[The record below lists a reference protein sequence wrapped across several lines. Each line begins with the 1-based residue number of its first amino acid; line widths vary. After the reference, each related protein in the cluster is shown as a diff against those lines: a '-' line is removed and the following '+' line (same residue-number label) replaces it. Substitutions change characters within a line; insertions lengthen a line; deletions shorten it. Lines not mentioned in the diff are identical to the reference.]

1 MTTPAQPKNKGTSGN
16 LCRPGR
22 VTIRMKSL
30 STATGVALLGCSL
43 AGFAQTETACDQT
56 LDVRLRSRA
65 VLAIDSPPAGLDIV
79 GTDRE
84 GIHLTCTADD
94 IENARDIRIRFSGNQ
109 DDGKLTIT
117 GGSLKHENLQV
128 RIEVPRKTS
137 LRVQMPAGQV
147 KVEEIAGD
155 KDIDLYAGQITISS
169 ARPWDYRSVRL
180 SVDIGQVSAPVYGEE
195 KGGFF
200 RTLTKENADG
210 EYWLHAHVLT
220 GQIELL
226 GDHARTA
233 AE

>member
-1 MTTPAQPKNKGTSGN
+1 
-16 LCRPGR
+16 
-22 VTIRMKSL
+22 MKSL
-30 STATGVALLGCSL
+30 STASGVALLACSL

-155 KDIDLYAGQITISS
+155 KDIDLYAGRIAISS
-169 ARPWDYRSVRL
+169 TRPWDYRRVDVSV
-180 SVDIGQVSAPVYGEE
+180 SIGAVKAPVYGAE

-200 RTLTKENADG
+200 RGITKETAGG
-210 EYWLHAHVLT
+210 EYSLHAHVIT
-220 GQIELL
+220 GEIDLL
-226 GDHARTA
+226 GRSPRATTD
-233 AE
+233 

>member
-1 MTTPAQPKNKGTSGN
+1 M
-16 LCRPGR
+16 
-22 VTIRMKSL
+22 
-30 STATGVALLGCSL
+30 LGCGREPCWRSIRCRQVL
-43 AGFAQTETACDQT
+43 KLLEPTRKRFILPAPPG
-56 LDVRLRSRA
+56 DVE
-65 VLAIDSPPAGLDIV
+65 D
-79 GTDRE
+79 
-84 GIHLTCTADD
+84 
-94 IENARDIRIRFSGNQ
+94 ARDIHIRFSGNQ

-117 GGSLKHENLQV
+117 GGSLKHGNLQV

-169 ARPWDYRSVRL
+169 ARPWDYRSVHL

-200 RTLTKENADG
+200 RTLSKQNANG

>member
-1 MTTPAQPKNKGTSGN
+1 MSGN
-16 LCRPGR
+16 LGCPGS
-22 VTIRMKSL
+22 VTNRMKSL
-30 STATGVALLGCSL
+30 CTATAAALLACSL
-43 AGFAQTETACDQT
+43 AGFAQTETACDQA
-56 LDVRLRSRA
+56 LDARLRSRA
-65 VLAIDSPPAGLDIV
+65 VLAIDSLPAGLEIV
-79 GTDRE
+79 GTDQE
-84 GIHLTCTADD
+84 AIHLTCTAGDVED
-94 IENARDIRIRFSGNQ
+94 ARDIRIRFSGNQ

-117 GGSLKHENLQV
+117 GGSLKHDNLQV

-137 LRVQMPAGQV
+137 LRVQMRAGQV
-147 KVEEIAGD
+147 KVEDIAGN

-169 ARPWDYRSVRL
+169 ARPWDYRSVHL

-200 RTLTKENADG
+200 RTLTKQNADG

>member
-1 MTTPAQPKNKGTSGN
+1 
-16 LCRPGR
+16 
-22 VTIRMKSL
+22 MKSL
-30 STATGVALLGCSL
+30 STAAGVALLACSL
-43 AGFAQTETACDQT
+43 AGFAQTETACDQP
-56 LDVRLRSRA
+56 LDVRLRSKA
-65 VLAIDSPPAGLDIV
+65 VLEIDSLSAGLEIV
-79 GTDRE
+79 GTDQE
-84 GIHLTCTADD
+84 AIHLTCTGAND
-94 IENARDIRIRFSGNQ
+94 ENARDIRIRFSGSP

-117 GGSLKHENLQV
+117 GGALKHNNLQV

-147 KVEEIAGD
+147 KVEDIAGN

-169 ARPWDYRSVRL
+169 ARPWDYRSVHL
-180 SVDIGQVSAPVYGEE
+180 SVDIGQVRAPVYDED

-200 RTLTKENADG
+200 RTLTKQNANG
-210 EYWLHAHVLT
+210 EYWLHAHVWT

>member
-1 MTTPAQPKNKGTSGN
+1 M
-16 LCRPGR
+16 R
-22 VTIRMKSL
+22 SL
-30 STATGVALLGCSL
+30 RTATGAALLACSL
-43 AGFAQTETACDQT
+43 AGFAQTEAACDQA
-56 LDVRLRSRA
+56 LDVRLRPKG
-65 VLAIDSPPAGLDIV
+65 VLEIDSLSAGLEII
-79 GTDRE
+79 GTDQE
-84 GIHLTCTADD
+84 AIHLTCTGADV
-94 IENARDIRIRFSGNQ
+94 ENARDIHIQFSGNQ

-117 GGSLKHENLQV
+117 GGSLKHNNLQV

-137 LRVQMPAGQV
+137 LRVKMPAGQV
-147 KVEEIAGD
+147 KVEDIAGN

-169 ARPWDYRSVRL
+169 ARPWDYRSVHL
-180 SVDIGQVSAPVYGEE
+180 SVDIGQVSAPVYGED

-200 RTLTKENADG
+200 RTVSKQNAEG

>member
-1 MTTPAQPKNKGTSGN
+1 
-16 LCRPGR
+16 
-22 VTIRMKSL
+22 MKSL
-30 STATGVALLGCSL
+30 CTATGAVLLACSL
-43 AGFAQTETACDQT
+43 AGLAQTETVCDQV
-56 LDVRLRSRA
+56 LDARLRSKA
-65 VLAIDSPPAGLDIV
+65 VLAIDSLPAGLEIV
-79 GTDRE
+79 GTDQE
-84 GIHLTCTADD
+84 VIHLTCTAANA
-94 IENARDIRIRFSGNQ
+94 ENARDVHIRFSGNQ

-117 GGSLKHENLQV
+117 GGGLKHGNLQV

-137 LRVQMPAGQV
+137 LRVKMSAGQV
-147 KVEEIAGD
+147 KVEDIAGN

-169 ARPWDYRSVRL
+169 ARPWDYRSVHL
-180 SVDIGQVSAPVYGEE
+180 SVDIGQVSAPVYGED

-200 RTLTKENADG
+200 RTVTKQNADG

>member
-1 MTTPAQPKNKGTSGN
+1 M
-16 LCRPGR
+16 
-22 VTIRMKSL
+22 MKSL
-30 STATGVALLGCSL
+30 CTLTGAALLACSL
-43 AGFAQTETACDQT
+43 AGLSQTEAACDQA

-65 VLAIDSPPAGLDIV
+65 VLAIDSLPAGLEIV
-79 GTDRE
+79 GTDQE
-84 GIHLTCTADD
+84 AIHLTCTAANG
-94 IENARDIRIRFSGNQ
+94 ESARDIRIRFSGSQ

-117 GGSLKHENLQV
+117 GGALKHNNLQV

-147 KVEEIAGD
+147 KVEDIAGD

-169 ARPWDYRSVRL
+169 ARPWDYRSVHL
-180 SVDIGQVSAPVYGEE
+180 SVVIGQVRAPVYGVD

-200 RTLTKENADG
+200 RTLTKQNANG
-210 EYWLHAHVLT
+210 EYWLHAHVMT
-220 GQIELL
+220 GQVELL

>member
-1 MTTPAQPKNKGTSGN
+1 MSGN
-16 LCRPGR
+16 ICSPGS
-22 VTIRMKSL
+22 VTSMMKSL
-30 STATGVALLGCSL
+30 CTATGAVLLACSL
-43 AGFAQTETACDQT
+43 AGFAQTEAACDQT

-65 VLAIDSPPAGLDIV
+65 VLSIDSLPAGLEIV
-79 GTDRE
+79 GTDQE
-84 GIHLTCTADD
+84 AIHLTCTASDV
-94 IENARDIRIRFSGNQ
+94 ENARNIHIRFSGTQ

-117 GGSLKHENLQV
+117 GGSLNHGNVQV

-137 LRVQMPAGQV
+137 LRVQMSAGQV

-169 ARPWDYRSVRL
+169 ARPWDYRSIHL
-180 SVDIGQVSAPVYGEE
+180 SVVIGEVRAPIYGEA

-200 RTLTKENADG
+200 RTLNKQNANG
-210 EYWLHAHVLT
+210 EYWLHAHVMT

>member
-1 MTTPAQPKNKGTSGN
+1 M
-16 LCRPGR
+16 R
-22 VTIRMKSL
+22 SL
-30 STATGVALLGCSL
+30 RTATGAALLACSL
-43 AGFAQTETACDQT
+43 AGFAQTETACDQA

-65 VLAIDSPPAGLDIV
+65 VLAIDSPPAGLEIV
-79 GTDRE
+79 GTDQE
-84 GIHLTCTADD
+84 AIHLTCTASDG
-94 IENARDIRIRFSGNQ
+94 ENAREVHIRFSGNQ
-109 DDGKLTIT
+109 DDGKVTIT
-117 GGSLKHENLQV
+117 GGGFHKGNLQV

-147 KVEEIAGD
+147 KVEDIAGN

-169 ARPWDYRSVRL
+169 ARPWDYRSVHL

-200 RTLTKENADG
+200 RTLTKQNADG